1 MPHTNNASV
10 EGLSKFTGKTVKDED
25 PDNAKVIETPPTDE
39 PSALSSTS
47 PDGQPMEKLGQKLG
61 FDQTGLTTGWLAV
74 AGAALVLDGVTLL
87 MVRRRNTATESIM
100 RAG

>member
-10 EGLSKFTGKTVKDED
+10 EDVGKFTGKTVKDED
-25 PDNAKVIETPPTDE
+25 PYNPKVIETPPTHE
-39 PSALSSTS
+39 PSALSSTP

-74 AGAALVLDGVTLL
+74 AGAALVLGGVTLL
-87 MVRRRNTATESIM
+87 MVRRRQAANE
-100 RAG
+100 